1 MRNLFRHIR
10 RRFGAGIFIVL
21 PLFIT
26 VWVLYFLFS
35 MIDSW
40 ITPSL
45 MKLLAALH
53 VPFIDTIQAR
63 ILIPIIGMIVLFFF
77 IYALGVLGSNYVGK
91 RIGKL
96 LEERI
101 LKIPFIRSIY
111 GGSKQILEAFSSSGE
126 KAFRGVAIVEY
137 PRKGIYSLGFVTSDQ
152 GIFQDDSGGSE
163 MVGIFVPTTPNPT
176 SGMFVLVPKKE
187 IIMLDMSIEEGVK
200 MIVSGGLI
208 TPEQFGKRMRRP

>member
-1 MRNLFRHIR
+1 MGNLFKHIR
-10 RRFGAGIFIVL
+10 RRFGAGLFIVL

-26 VWVLYFLFS
+26 VWVLYIMFS
-35 MIDSW
+35 VIDSW

-45 MKLLAALH
+45 MKLLATLQ

-63 ILIPIIGMIVLFFF
+63 IIIPVIGIIVLFFF
-77 IYALGVLGSNYVGK
+77 IYILGLLGSNY
-91 RIGKL
+91 IGKSIGRL

-126 KAFRGVAIVEY
+126 KAFRSVVIVEY
-137 PRKGIYSLGFVTSDQ
+137 PRQGLFSLGFLTTEQRD
-152 GIFQDDSGGSE
+152 FPDDCGGSG
-163 MVGIFVPTTPNPT
+163 MIGIFVPTTPNPT

-187 IIMLDMSIEEGVK
+187 VIMLDISIEEGVK

-208 TPEQFGKRMRRP
+208 TPEQFGKKMRRM